1 MVAIVQVCAM
11 PKLRSGVYSIAID
24 NLYLTAEHPPYDTA
38 TAVFLSD
45 KLGKSSEWII
55 LPNRDGRYQILDA
68 TGSYRL
74 GFEYHASG
82 SQLILTTDQVY
93 WELYGDDNDQ
103 IQIRVPHDDLV
114 IGILPPRIFLP
125 QVGLTNPA
133 KAPHSSTFKFIRSIP
148 RTAGTSPR
156 NVQILNDRSQLLV
169 PDKDGQLVYVMSQGL
184 VFNKKIAIW
193 TIEGD
198 DSKITIKHRLS
209 GLYLSFDP
217 ELSHPWLKM
226 TDNPSYFVIKKTSPD
241 SVKVLTA
248 DEIKGERMFLGESY
262 INGYYSQAVIV
273 SPSESITQTWHI
285 RDIDTNREENRLPYG
300 KTSFW

>member
-1 MVAIVQVCAM
+1 M

-24 NLYLTAEHPPYDTA
+24 NLYLTAEHPTYDA
-38 TAVFLSD
+38 AAVFLSN

-55 LPNRDGRYQILDA
+55 LPNCDGRYQILDA

-93 WELYGDDNDQ
+93 WELYDDDNDQ
-103 IQIRVPHDDLV
+103 VQIRVPHDDLV
-114 IGILPPRIFLP
+114 IGILSPRIFLP

-133 KAPHSSTFKFIRSIP
+133 KAPYSWKFKTIRSIP
-148 RTAGTSPR
+148 RAAGTSPR

-169 PDKDGQLVYVMSQGL
+169 PGKDGQLVYVMSPGI
-184 VFNKKIAIW
+184 VFNKRIATW

-198 DSKITIKHRLS
+198 DSKMTIKHRSS
-209 GLYLSFDP
+209 GRYLSFDP

-226 TDNPSYFVIKKTSPD
+226 TDNPSYFAIKKTITD
-241 SVKVLTA
+241 SVQILTA

-273 SPSESITQTWHI
+273 SPSESIKQTWHI
-285 RDIDTNREENRLPYG
+285 RDIDINREENRLPYG